1 MVGLDS
7 ALEDWLKQVKELTNL
22 TPDEQAKITSAGAL
36 VFKERLE
43 ETTRKKHYDHKRKS
57 GGREHLADDIV
68 IQKSDIDNRKT
79 GVSSVGWS
87 DGMNAN
93 IARWLNDG
101 SKKLTGDHFVT
112 ELQQSKEVLEE
123 VLAAE
128 KEEYQKILRKRG

>member
-7 ALEDWLKQVKELTNL
+7 ALEDWLKQVKELTSL
-22 TPDEQAKITSAGAL
+22 TPDEQAKITGAGAL
-36 VFKERLE
+36 VFKEKLE
-43 ETTRKKHYDHKRKS
+43 ETTRKKHYDHKRES
-57 GGREHLADDIV
+57 GSREHLADDIV
-68 IQKSDIDNRKT
+68 IQKSDVDNRKT

-112 ELQQSKEVLEE
+112 NLQNSDEVKEAVL
-123 VLAAE
+123 LAE
-128 KEEYQKILRKRG
+128 KAEYDKIIKRKG

>member
-1 MVGLDS
+1 MVGLDD
-7 ALEDWLKQVKELTNL
+7 ALEEWLKRVKKLTSL
-22 TPDEQAKITSAGAL
+22 TPDEQAKVTGAGAL
-36 VFKERLE
+36 VFKEKLE

-79 GVSSVGWS
+79 GVSTVGWS

-128 KEEYQKILRKRG
+128 KEEYQKILEKRG

>member
-1 MVGLDS
+1 MTGLDN
-7 ALEDWLKQVKELTNL
+7 ALEDWLKQVKELTSL
-22 TPDEQAKITSAGAL
+22 TPDEQAKITIAGAL

-68 IQKSDIDNRKT
+68 IQKSDVDNRKT

>member
-7 ALEDWLKQVKELTNL
+7 ALEDWLKQVKKLTSL

-36 VFKERLE
+36 VFK
-43 ETTRKKHYDHKRKS
+43 
-57 GGREHLADDIV
+57 
-68 IQKSDIDNRKT
+68 DIDNRKT
-79 GVSSVGWS
+79 GVSTVGWS

-128 KEEYQKILRKRG
+128 KEEYQKILEKRG